1 VIAAIAVIA
10 VIAAIAVIYE
20 CALTRPMAHAI
31 PIIINIIILLY
42 TGMGIF
48 FTHKLIMCKQN
59 CIGFSSGPGSGPGVF
74 CKPDRTRLFGSN
86 WRCIWNE
93 MNERNGS
100 WSMILRFY
108 PSKCSIRFGRL

>member
-10 VIAAIAVIYE
+10 VIAVIYE

-100 WSMILRFY
+100 WSMILQFY